1 MSADPKRGEEI
12 LDAARRARGYSLP
25 LHSVLAREDTDVLAA
40 YEEMMNALYLK
51 GRRLDGKTKELIYIG
66 VLVAL
71 GAAEAHVRA
80 HMERAQR
87 EGATPEEILE
97 TIELLIP
104 AAGVARA
111 SVGLETWRR
120 TFRPEGSS
128 SLGES

>member
-1 MSADPKRGEEI
+1 VSAQRKRGEEA

-25 LHSVLAREDTDVLAA
+25 LHSVLAREDPDVLTA
-40 YEEMMNALYLK
+40 YEQMMNALYLK
-51 GRRLDGKTKELIYIG
+51 GRRIKGKTKELVYVA

-71 GAAEAHVRA
+71 GASEAHVRA

-87 EGATPEEILE
+87 EGATPEEVLE

-111 SVGLETWRR
+111 SVGFETWRR
-120 TFRPEGSS
+120 TFRPSS
-128 SLGES
+128 EKAES

>member
-12 LDAARRARGYSLP
+12 LEAARRARGYSLP

-40 YEEMMNALYLK
+40 YDQMMNALYLRE
-51 GRRLDGKTKELIYIG
+51 RRLDGKTKELIY
-66 VLVAL
+66 VAALVAL
-71 GAAEAHVRA
+71 GAPEAHVRA
-80 HMERAQR
+80 HMERARR
-87 EGATPEEILE
+87 EGATPEDVLE

-120 TFRPEGSS
+120 SFRPECSS

>member
-25 LHSVLAREDTDVLAA
+25 LHSVLAREDADVLAA
-40 YEEMMNALYLK
+40 YEQMMNALYLK
-51 GRRLDGKTKELIYIG
+51 GRRLDSKTKELIYVA

-71 GAAEAHVRA
+71 GAPAAHVRA
-80 HMERAQR
+80 HMERARR
-87 EGATPEEILE
+87 EGATPEEVLE

-111 SVGLETWRR
+111 SVGFETWRQ
-120 TFRPEGSS
+120 TFRPDSSTAEGKS
-128 SLGES
+128 